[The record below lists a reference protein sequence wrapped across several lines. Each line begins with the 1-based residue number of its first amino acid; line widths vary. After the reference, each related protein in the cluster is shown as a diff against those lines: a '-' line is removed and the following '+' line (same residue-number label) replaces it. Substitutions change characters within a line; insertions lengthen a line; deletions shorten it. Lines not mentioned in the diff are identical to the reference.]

1 MQGFI
6 IQITPQKN
14 ESVILQILTPKKIKK
29 LYRFYGAR
37 HSIIQ
42 LGKKVDFEIEYQASF
57 LPKMRNITP
66 INFSFER
73 KLERLYIWQHFIQL
87 LYKHCIDVEEI
98 EEFYYEMLDLGAH
111 KMQLQNP
118 MRVVLEMYISLLNFE
133 GRLPDFSECF
143 LCGGELGGEI
153 SLGRAFLPAHPS
165 CMDYA
170 SSTFLHK
177 DIAKLFATL
186 SSVHLDDDKV
196 ARLYKVFQLG
206 I

>member
-98 EEFYYEMLDLGAH
+98 EEFYYEMLELGAH

-118 MRVVLEMYISLLNFE
+118 MRVVLEMCISLLNFE

-153 SLGRAFLPAHPS
+153 GLGRAFLPAHPS

-170 SSTFLHK
+170 SPTFLHK